1 MIDLSYKPKKNKDE
15 EPLGLVILGVMPFCA
30 MIVWGVLHGL
40 GY

>member
-1 MIDLSYKPKKNKDE
+1 MIDLSYKPKKNEDE

-30 MIVWGVLHGL
+30 MIIWGVLHGL